1 MSSGQFFSSSSGLG
15 KCTVVIV
22 AKKHHLCYMFYAF
35 ACAHLSVVSEIA
47 QPMASKGQARTSH
60 FSPYGY
66 GPLAF

>member
-1 MSSGQFFSSSSGLG
+1 MHVLG
-15 KCTVVIV
+15 TVSLPQVDWVSVVIV